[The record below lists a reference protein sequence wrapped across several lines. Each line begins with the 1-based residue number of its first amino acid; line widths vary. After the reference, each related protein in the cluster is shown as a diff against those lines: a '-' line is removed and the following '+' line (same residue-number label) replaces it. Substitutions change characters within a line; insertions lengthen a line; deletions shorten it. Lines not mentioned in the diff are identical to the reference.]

1 MKTFLKILNGFFV
14 FLGVVFFI
22 IILALTYLWFA
33 DPLGIKPMFIDGSGD
48 NTITRQELE
57 ENRDVDAH
65 PLLDSSQ
72 ESLLRLA
79 GINPATLPT
88 EITPELQACVLGIVG
103 EERAREIADGATPTF
118 SEVIKGKACLN
129 E

>member
-14 FLGVVFFI
+14 FLGVIFFI
-22 IILALTYLWFA
+22 IIIALTYLWFA
-33 DPLGIKPMFIDGSGD
+33 DPLGIKPMFIDGGD
-48 NTITRQELE
+48 ENTVTQQEFE
-57 ENRDVDAH
+57 ENGDIDAH

-79 GINPATLPT
+79 GIDPATLPT
-88 EITPELQACVLGIVG
+88 EITPELQACVLEIVG

-118 SEVIKGKACLN
+118 SEVIKGKACLD